1 MRQLQSAAE
10 RETAASQCPIDPP
23 PSPAAAAGAS
33 TGGLLVVVDAPTAP
47 APAGDPSPAPAPA
60 ARRHAPPAV
69 RTVDRDRGSALKSL
83 NPLTTSV
90 SEHERRCT
98 ARIL

>member
-33 TGGLLVVVDAPTAP
+33 PGAQMATEHAAIDPAMNAAPAEAAAPTP
-47 APAGDPSPAPAPA
+47 AYTAGNAPA
-60 ARRHAPPAV
+60 AA
-69 RTVDRDRGSALKSL
+69 ALL
-83 NPLTTSV
+83 EDL
-90 SEHERRCT
+90 
-98 ARIL
+98 A